1 LHSLGQ
7 SFDRREVEMADE
19 EAAASQDRDATHAA
33 STLAQLFL
41 RAMRKHARPAV
52 FLHRDGTRWRET
64 PDWRFE
70 RQVIRLALFLED
82 RGALA
87 PGDRIAVV
95 SSLRLELLVAEAAAV
110 AQGATSVAIDPT
122 LPPDQLA
129 LALTAA
135 SPAALL
141 LEHASLREQI
151 GSTQRAVIAMDV
163 KPRDGWIWT
172 EALDLGG
179 TLDTPE
185 RAQSFRARAREV
197 AANAPA
203 LGYVVAGD
211 GAVQY
216 QFVDQQDAVGRVN
229 RIWADVPPTKGD
241 VTYVAGPVTLG
252 ARIAAFSAVA
262 DGLTRCALGTAGNEL
277 AEIGELR
284 PKRIVAAAE
293 IVERARR
300 TAPPPP
306 APAVPRTPAVR
317 ILRWLKERTESRKH

>member
-1 LHSLGQ
+1 
-7 SFDRREVEMADE
+7 MADE
-19 EAAASQDRDATHAA
+19 EAAASQDRDAAHTA

-41 RAMRKHARPAV
+41 RAMRKHDRSAV
-52 FLHRDGTRWRET
+52 FLHREGDRWRET

-70 RQVIRLALFLED
+70 RQAIRLGLFLRD

-87 PGDRIAVV
+87 PGERVAIV
-95 SSLRLELLVAEAAAV
+95 SSLRPEVTVAEAAAV
-110 AQGATSVAIDPT
+110 VQGATSVAIDPT

-135 SPAALL
+135 SPSAVI
-141 LEHASLREQI
+141 LESATLREQI
-151 GSTQRAVIAMDV
+151 GSAQRVVIAMDG
-163 KPRDGWIWT
+163 KPADGWVWT

-197 AANAPA
+197 PPSAAA

-216 QFVDQQDAVGRVN
+216 QVIDQADAVSRVN
-229 RIWADVPPTKGD
+229 RIWADVPPAKGD

-252 ARIAAFSAVA
+252 ARIAWFAAIG
-262 DGLTRCALGTAGNEL
+262 DGVTRCALGTTGNES
-277 AEIGELR
+277 AEIAELH
-284 PKRIVAAAE
+284 PKRIVAGTDV
-293 IVERARR
+293 VERARR
-300 TAPPPP
+300 TAPTPPRP
-306 APAVPRTPAVR
+306 APPRTPTAR
-317 ILRWLKERTESRKH
+317 ILHWLKERTELLDRKH